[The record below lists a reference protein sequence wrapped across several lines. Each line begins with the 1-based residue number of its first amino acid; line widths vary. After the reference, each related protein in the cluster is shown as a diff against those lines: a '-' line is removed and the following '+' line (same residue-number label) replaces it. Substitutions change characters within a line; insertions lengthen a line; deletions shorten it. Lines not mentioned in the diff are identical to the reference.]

1 MTFAEDVKKRFDIS
15 NYEIDRPWPLGK
27 NKQVIGLMKD
37 KFGGQIMKKFV
48 GLTAKKYCYL
58 KDNYDEYKKGKET
71 RKYVIYKE
79 ILSSEIIKNV

>member
-1 MTFAEDVKKRFDIS
+1 
-15 NYEIDRPWPLGK
+15 
-27 NKQVIGLMKD
+27 MKD